1 MNQDL
6 NQLFANDQKDLGG
19 KGAGWGFC
27 FIWQKSLVV
36 YWAQAG
42 LAGGS

>member
-19 KGAGWGFC
+19 KGAGF
-27 FIWQKSLVV
+27 FLHMAEKSSSIMGSGR
-36 YWAQAG
+36 AG
-42 LAGGS
+42 RR